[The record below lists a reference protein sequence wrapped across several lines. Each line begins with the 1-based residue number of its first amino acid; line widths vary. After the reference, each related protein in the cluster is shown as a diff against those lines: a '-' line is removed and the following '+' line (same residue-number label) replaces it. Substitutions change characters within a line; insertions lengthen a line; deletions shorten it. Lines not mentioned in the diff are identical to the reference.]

1 MTRKRFA
8 FGTALVA
15 LLVLLWATGGVV
27 AGPPPEGS
35 AGQGEVEPQRDVGIL
50 AMLGTAFTYQGQ
62 LKEDGSPVNGTCDF
76 QFKLYDAQSDGTQV
90 GSTQTK
96 TNVNVS
102 NGLFTVQLDFG
113 SDVFTGDARWLE
125 VAVRCPAGSG
135 SYTTL
140 TPRQALTAAPYALYA
155 KSAPWGGLTDVPAGF
170 ADRVDSDTT
179 YTAGTGLTLLGT
191 TFSADT
197 TYLQRRVSESCTSGN
212 AIRIIHANGTVTCEP
227 VAGGT
232 GDITAVYAGTGLT
245 GGGESGDVT
254 LALDTAYTDGR
265 YWSLTGNTG
274 TTPGTN
280 FLGTTDEVS
289 LTLAVGGTT
298 ALRIEPASHP
308 AFGFSPNLIGG
319 YSGNWVEAGVVG
331 ATIGGGGYQEDLPPI
346 PTERAN
352 RVTDSFGTVGGGVN
366 NWAGDN
372 SDSDRSYA
380 TVGGGV
386 GNNATGYGA
395 TIGGG
400 GGNVASGELATVGGG
415 NGNFASGQWAT
426 VGGGW
431 VNEASGWKATVGG
444 GYNNQASS
452 YRATVGGGD
461 GNTASDEGATVGGG
475 YGNVADN
482 DYATVG
488 GGYGNTASG
497 YLGITVSGGYT
508 NAASGW
514 YTTVSG
520 GRDNTASSQS
530 ATVGGGADN
539 TARASYATISGG
551 YGNTAGVSYTT
562 VGGGSG
568 NVITDTAS
576 SATIGGGY
584 GNVITGDADYATI
597 PGGRDNRAEGEYSFA
612 AGRQAKANHGG
623 AFVWADSTSSNFA
636 STADDQFRVRAS
648 GGVDLVT
655 DKIETS
661 AQSHLFVPG
670 SQAQDYG
677 YASSSLTLRRWS
689 RWVAVKSTA
698 ATQEII
704 FPVTLPSVLYG
715 QPVTITGLRV
725 YYSTQ
730 ANYLSRIQVLGVHT
744 DGTGWTIFDSGTGEW
759 WSFDFTYTDFS
770 ISSNNQL
777 SADEGFVNVVIDL
790 HFDDTDQVIDIG
802 GVRLTLE
809 HD

>member
-1 MTRKRFA
+1 MQTRRITTIVTVVA
-8 FGTALVA
+8 ALI
-15 LLVLLWATGGVV
+15 LLLTTSSTV
-27 AGPPPEGS
+27 AGPPIEEG
-35 AGQGEVEPQRDVGIL
+35 EPAALAPVG
-50 AMLGTAFTYQGQ
+50 AAFTYQGR
-62 LKEDGSPVNGTCDF
+62 LTDGGSPANGSYDF
-76 QFKLYDAQSDGTQV
+76 QFRLYDAADGGSQV
-90 GSTQTK
+90 GSTVTQEDTPV
-96 TNVNVS
+96 TD
-102 NGLFTVQLDFG
+102 GLFTVELDFG
-113 SDVFTGDARWLE
+113 SDVFAGDARWLE
-125 VAVRCPAGSG
+125 IGVRASG
-135 SYTTL
+135 TIGAYTIL
-140 TPRQALTAAPYALYA
+140 TPRQAITAAPYALY
-155 KSAPWGGLTDVPAGF
+155 SLRAPWFGLTGVPADF
-170 ADRVDSDTT
+170 ADGVDDDTI
-179 YTAGTGLTLLGT
+179 YAAGTGLTLAGT

-197 TYLQRRVSESCTSGN
+197 NYLQRRVSDSCASGN
-212 AIRIIHANGTVTCEP
+212 AIRIINADGTVTCEP
-227 VAGGT
+227 VAGGA
-232 GDITAVYAGTGLT
+232 GDVTAVYAGAGLT
-245 GGGESGDVT
+245 GGGESGELT
-254 LALDTAYTDGR
+254 LALDTTYTDAR
-265 YWSLTGNTG
+265 YWSLTGNAG
-274 TTPGTN
+274 ATPGAH

-289 LTLAVGGTT
+289 LTLAVGGAT

-366 NWAGDN
+366 NRAGDN
-372 SDSDRSYA
+372 SESDRSYA

-395 TIGGG
+395 AIGGG

-488 GGYGNTASG
+488 GGYSNTASG
-497 YLGITVSGGYT
+497 YLGVTVSGGYT

-520 GRDNTASSQS
+520 GRDNAASSQS

-539 TARASYATISGG
+539 AARASYATISGG
-551 YGNTAGVSYTT
+551 YGNTAGVSYAT
-562 VGGGSG
+562 VGGGFG

-584 GNVITGDADYATI
+584 GNVITGDADYAAI
-597 PGGRDNRAEGEYSFA
+597 PGGRDNQAEGEYSFA
-612 AGRQAKANHGG
+612 AGRQARANHDG

-648 GGVDLVT
+648 GGVALVT

-670 SQAQDYG
+670 SQVQEYG

-725 YYSTQ
+725 YYATQ

-790 HFDDTDQVIDIG
+790 YFDDTDQVIDIG